1 MKIVLAGQFDSA
13 ALEALARA
21 HELAPF
27 DHDITDPAQLAGADA
42 LVVRGHIRVNT
53 ALLDAS
59 PELRLIVKAGS
70 GTDNI
75 DVKAATARGIE
86 VATTPASTTAVAE
99 MAILLLFAVRRRLV
113 DLHAAVRAGDW
124 AAKYRFLGGELTG
137 SSLGIVGFGAI
148 GRDVARMA
156 SGIGMRVLAF
166 DRSPDH
172 PDKQAAANRWGVGF
186 MPLDRMLPAVDAV
199 SLHMPLTP
207 ETRHLLSASELA
219 RLRPGAVLINTARA
233 EIVERNALLAALADG
248 PLAGAGLDVH
258 YEEPVSPDDPLL
270 ALPNVVCTP
279 HVGAQT
285 EETHTR
291 IGQAIVAAVERFCRR
306 SV

>member
-1 MKIVLAGQFDSA
+1 M
-13 ALEALARA
+13 
-21 HELAPF
+21 
-27 DHDITDPAQLAGADA
+27 
-42 LVVRGHIRVNT
+42 
-53 ALLDAS
+53 LDGCRR
-59 PELRLIVKAGS
+59 LRLIVKAGS

-99 MAILLLFAVRRRLV
+99 MAILLLFAVRRHLV
-113 DLHAAVRAGDW
+113 NLHAAVRAGDW
-124 AAKYRFLGGELTG
+124 AAKYRFLGREVTG

-166 DRSPDH
+166 DRSPGH
-172 PDKQAAANRWGVGF
+172 PDKQAAAKRLGVELV
-186 MPLDRMLPAVDAV
+186 PLDRLLPAVDAIT
-199 SLHMPLTP
+199 LHMPLTP
-207 ETRHLLSASELA
+207 DTRHLLGAAELA
-219 RLRPGAVLINTARA
+219 RLRPGAVLVNTARA
-233 EIVERNALLAALADG
+233 EIVERNALLAALRDG

-258 YEEPVSPDDPLL
+258 YKEPVSADDPLI
-270 ALPNVVCTP
+270 ALPNVVCAP

-285 EETHTR
+285 EETQVR

-306 SV
+306 SA